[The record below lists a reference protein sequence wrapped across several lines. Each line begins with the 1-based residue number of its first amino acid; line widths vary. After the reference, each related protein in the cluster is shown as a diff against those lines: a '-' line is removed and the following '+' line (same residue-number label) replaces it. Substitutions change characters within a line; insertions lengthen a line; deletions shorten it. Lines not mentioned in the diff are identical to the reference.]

1 MKGSL
6 IISKHLNNTICL
18 LLFACTSNP
27 TGITSV
33 RVLAGSMRVVVFQK
47 AALWRSNIKS
57 MLAALMP

>member
-6 IISKHLNNTICL
+6 IISKHLNKTIRL
-18 LLFACTSNP
+18 QLFACTSNP
-27 TGITSV
+27 TGIMSV
-33 RVLAGSMRVVVFQK
+33 LVLAGSMRVVVFQK